1 MRLDVPASP
10 RDELTRLG
18 STLNRMV
25 DALERSGERQ
35 RQLID
40 DASHEL
46 PTPLSARS
54 AEIDVALRRP
64 QTTAEYEAT
73 LLRLKPTRPTCSRSP
88 RRCSPSVRSEVPP
101 RTQSRSAISSK
112 AP

>member
-18 STLNRMV
+18 STLNRML

-46 PTPLSARS
+46 RTPLSARS

-73 LLRLKPTRPTCSRSP
+73 LLRLKPTRPTCSRS

-101 RTQSRSAISSK
+101 RTQSRSAR
-112 AP
+112 PPQPP